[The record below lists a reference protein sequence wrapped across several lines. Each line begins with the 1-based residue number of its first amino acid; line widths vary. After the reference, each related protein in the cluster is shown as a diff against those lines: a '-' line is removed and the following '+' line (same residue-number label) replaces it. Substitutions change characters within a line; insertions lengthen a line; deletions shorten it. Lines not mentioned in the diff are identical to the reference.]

1 VAEPD
6 RQALLAAVT
15 GELSQAM
22 STRTVLLH
30 AAVAERLGL
39 HITDHKCLSLILR
52 AGGRVTAGQLADLS
66 GLTTGAVTGV
76 VDRLERAGFVRRI
89 PDPHDRRRVLV
100 QVARD
105 RLEPINAIFAPMKA
119 AMEELAASYSDQEL
133 AVLADFMRR
142 AGDVVE
148 RRVVELRSG
157 ADRVRAPRA
166 ARSASWSRD
175 RARSRP

>member
-1 VAEPD
+1 
-6 RQALLAAVT
+6 
-15 GELSQAM
+15 
-22 STRTVLLH
+22 
-30 AAVAERLGL
+30 
-39 HITDHKCLSLILR
+39 
-52 AGGRVTAGQLADLS
+52 
-66 GLTTGAVTGV
+66 VTGV

-105 RLEPINAIFAPMKA
+105 RLEPIDAIFAPMKA

-148 RRVVELRSG
+148 RRVAELRSG